1 MFENCKTVIIKWST
15 GSLEC
20 IVNMFGGFPLAKLR
34 KLILPYMAAGCTPED
49 KATILEYLA
58 GEYSAAMEREKI
70 SDAKNLYTRITEICT
85 ACGLDIPADI
95 TEPKENKPDYN
106 YKINYNKLAIVGSI
120 PAPGE
125 DFERCTVPITRKNN
139 NTGLTECYAGD
150 GYGMLINGVPCYAQ
164 KVKSNLFI
172 FNCCGA
178 SAASIQWKTAA
189 AARDGLK
196 KAFYECLTHS
206 DAVEKLPE
214 LYETMRQFMQLPEFS
229 APEPPAP
236 DPDGSTEDQAPAE
249 EITAAPE
256 DQAPEEPAAPA
267 PEAPAPERPK
277 AKRRAAAPW
286 VGKTMTAY
294 PKKPKKPEWLGRKM
308 VITIGERSA
317 RPAGA

>member
-1 MFENCKTVIIKWST
+1 MFENCKTVVVKWST
-15 GSLEC
+15 GSMEC
-20 IVNMFGGFPLAKLR
+20 IVDMFGGFPLAKLR
-34 KLILPYMAAGCTPED
+34 KLILPYMATGCTAED
-49 KATILEYLA
+49 KAAVLEYLA

-150 GYGMLINGVPCYAQ
+150 GYGMMINGVPCYAQ

-189 AARDGLK
+189 ESRDGMRA
-196 KAFYECLTHS
+196 AFEECLKHPE
-206 DAVEKLPE
+206 AVQRLPGLLETIGEYMELPE
-214 LYETMRQFMQLPEFS
+214 TRPEIV
-229 APEPPAP
+229 PEDIQP
-236 DPDGSTEDQAPAE
+236 E
-249 EITAAPE
+249 EITAVTE
-256 DQAPEEPAAPA
+256 DQTPTEPAAPA
-267 PEAPAPERPK
+267 PAPAEPARHK
-277 AKRRAAAPW
+277 AKRRAAPEW
-286 VGKTMTAY
+286 LGKTMTAY
-294 PKKPKKPEWLGRKM
+294 PKKPKKPDWIGRKM
-308 VITIGERSA
+308 VITIGERYA

>member
-15 GSLEC
+15 GSMEC
-20 IVNMFGGFPLAKLR
+20 IVDMFGGFPLAKLR
-34 KLILPYMAAGCTPED
+34 KLILPYMATGCTAED
-49 KATILEYLA
+49 KAAILEYLA
-58 GEYSAAMEREKI
+58 GEYSAAMEHEKI

-189 AARDGLK
+189 EARDGMRA
-196 KAFYECLTHS
+196 AFEECLKHPE
-206 DAVEKLPE
+206 AVQRLPGLLETIGEYMELPE
-214 LYETMRQFMQLPEFS
+214 TRPEIV
-229 APEPPAP
+229 PEDIQP
-236 DPDGSTEDQAPAE
+236 E
-249 EITAAPE
+249 EITAAPAE
-256 DQAPEEPAAPA
+256 DQTPTKPAAPA
-267 PEAPAPERPK
+267 PVPTEPERPK
-277 AKRRAAAPW
+277 AKRRAAPEW
-286 VGKTMTAY
+286 LGRQMTAY
-294 PKKPKKPEWLGRKM
+294 PKKTKKPDWIGRKM
-308 VITIGERSA
+308 IITIGERYA